1 MNQAQL
7 IGRLT
12 RDIEVK
18 YTKNTQT
25 AVVDNC
31 LAVYRDK
38 YNTDFINIKVIGKN
52 AENLEVYCRKGSRIG
67 VVGRI
72 ENDTYEKDGEK
83 KTFFRIV
90 ADRIDFLDFKKND
103 DELKEEMPE
112 PENKGFKELGEDV
125 PF

>member
-38 YNTDFINIKVIGKN
+38 FTTDFINIKVIGKN
-52 AENLEVYCRKGSRIG
+52 AENLEVYCHKGSRIG

-112 PENKGFKELGEDV
+112 PENKGFKELG
-125 PF
+125 